1 MSKFNITVLA
11 VAAIATTVIVA
22 CELKIK
28 KLHKERE
35 AGLNALLEEM
45 RFNDAKDIT
54 ADATVVV

>member
-1 MSKFNITVLA
+1 MSSIKVIA
-11 VAAIATTVIVA
+11 IAAIATTVIVA

-35 AGLNALLEEM
+35 AGMNTLLEEM

-54 ADATVVV
+54 ADATVVA

>member
-11 VAAIATTVIVA
+11 VTAIATTAIVA

-35 AGLNALLEEM
+35 AGMNALLEEM

-54 ADATVVV
+54 ADATVVA